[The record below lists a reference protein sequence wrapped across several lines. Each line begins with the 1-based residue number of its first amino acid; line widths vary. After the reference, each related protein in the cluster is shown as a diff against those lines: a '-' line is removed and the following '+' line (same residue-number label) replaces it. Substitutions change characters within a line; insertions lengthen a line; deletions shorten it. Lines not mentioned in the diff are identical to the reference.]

1 MTDINHA
8 HIRRLD
14 VTLLIVFLELM
25 RHRKLTVVAERLG
38 LTQSAIS
45 HSLKRLRDIFE
56 DELFVRRP
64 SGVEPTRRALA
75 LEPKLASIVA
85 LMDQA
90 LGVQE
95 FDPAKDARI
104 VTIAAIDNVAS
115 IYAGPIIDR
124 FRTAAPSMQISFRPI
139 ARKEALAGLADGS
152 VDLALGFFGAVPD
165 QFDVA
170 KLYTESYSVVA
181 RKGHAVTRGALTLK
195 RYVACD
201 HLLVS
206 LSGDLTGIVDTTLAG
221 MKLKRRVVAAV
232 PLFLQ
237 ALATV
242 AETDLICTVP
252 ARLAQR
258 HGGRFGL
265 AVLKVPLLIRPF
277 AVSAVWHR
285 RTTSDPTLTWIR
297 TQIMSVVR

>member
-1 MTDINHA
+1 MTDINIA
-8 HIRRLD
+8 HMRRLD
-14 VTLLIVFLELM
+14 VTLLIVFLELI

-45 HSLKRLRDIFE
+45 HSLKRLREIFE

-64 SGVEPTRRALA
+64 NGVEPTSRALA
-75 LEPKLASIVA
+75 LEPKIASIIV
-85 LMDQA
+85 LMDEA
-90 LGVQE
+90 LGVQA
-95 FDPAKDARI
+95 FDPAKDARVI
-104 VTIAAIDNVAS
+104 TFAAIDNVAS
-115 IYAGPIIDR
+115 IYAGPIIER

-139 ARKEALAGLADGS
+139 ARKEALASLADGS

-165 QFDVA
+165 QFAVA

-181 RKGHAVTRGALTLK
+181 RNGHPITRGALTLK

-206 LSGDLTGIVDTTLAG
+206 LSGDLTGIVDTTLSG
-221 MKLKRRVVAAV
+221 MELKRRVVAAV

-252 ARLAQR
+252 ARLARR
-258 HGGRFGL
+258 HANKFGL
-265 AVLKVPLLIRPF
+265 AVLKAPLAIRPF
-277 AVSAVWHR
+277 TVSAVWHR
-285 RTTSDPTLTWIR
+285 RTTSDPTATWIR
-297 TQIMSVVR
+297 NQIMEVVG